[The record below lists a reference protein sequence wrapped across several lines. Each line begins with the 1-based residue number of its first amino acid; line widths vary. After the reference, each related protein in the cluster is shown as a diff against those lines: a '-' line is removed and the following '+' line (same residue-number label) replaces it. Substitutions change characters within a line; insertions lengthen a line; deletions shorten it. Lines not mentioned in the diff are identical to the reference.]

1 MIRLI
6 IDYEKQTLS
15 EIHMKIVRPRWMVCF
30 DCSWLTFL
38 NMLVYFLLCTYICIN
53 NIEWIINVP
62 FLLYYTVS
70 PLCTLVRANSPWL
83 HSVITKFHWSSS
95 AFSISNCLRTAQKMK
110 FSVTD
115 FCSKYEQMCKN
126 CGFILIY
133 WKNSQEKTLSL
144 VRWQEGKMVAE
155 H

>member
-83 HSVITKFHWSSS
+83 HRVLLRSFIDLPLHFQFPTVYALRKKWSFLLRISVGNMSKC
-95 AFSISNCLRTAQKMK
+95 AKTADLFLFTEK
-110 FSVTD
+110 
-115 FCSKYEQMCKN
+115 
-126 CGFILIY
+126 ILKRKLY
-133 WKNSQEKTLSL
+133 L
-144 VRWQEGKMVAE
+144 
-155 H
+155 